1 LHGGAVRSGT
11 SVNDSNMN
19 NSHPI
24 IIAGFMGSGKTTVAD
39 ALARMLNC
47 SSVDLDEA
55 ITASSGRTPRTIIEQ
70 DGEQSFREKETR
82 ILHDILQSGAA
93 RVIALGGGA
102 WTLERNRDL
111 ISKYGGITVWLDV
124 PFELCWERI
133 LASKA
138 ERPLAPDLPQ
148 TQMLYAER
156 RAHYALAQLHVEVA
170 TNKSPDEIAAEIGEA
185 LQSRNHL
192 ISRH

>member
-1 LHGGAVRSGT
+1 MKNRR
-11 SVNDSNMN
+11 
-19 NSHPI
+19 PI
-24 IIAGFMGSGKTTVAD
+24 IIAGFMGSGKTTVAG

-47 SSVDLDEA
+47 SSVDLDQA
-55 ITASSGRTPRTIIEQ
+55 ITAGSGRTPRTIIEQ
-70 DGEQSFREKETR
+70 DGEQSFREIETH
-82 ILHDILQSGAA
+82 ILHDVLQSGAA
-93 RVIALGGGA
+93 PVIALGGGS
-102 WTLERNRDL
+102 WTLQRNRDL
-111 ISKYGGITVWLDV
+111 ISEYGGITVWLDV

-133 LASKA
+133 LTSKA

-156 RAHYALAQLHVEVA
+156 RPHYALAQLHVEVA
-170 TNKSPDEIAAEIGEA
+170 MNKSADEIAAEIVEA